1 MNSKIVIDQMIK
13 PILLTELWGGA
24 PAAATS
30 SSSSGGSYST
40 PNWSNKK

>member
-1 MNSKIVIDQMIK
+1 MNSKIVIDQMSK

-24 PAAATS
+24 STAATS
-30 SSSSGGSYST
+30 SSSSSGSYST